1 MALLRE
7 RRLLVAAAWLCCCA
21 AGCASRKARLEME
34 MVLGEY
40 IGRHY
45 SAVVA
50 DLGQPESRIS
60 YGQSGEVLTFASPI
74 DDPGMADHYRVRVTV
89 WTDANG
95 IVRDMK
101 PEAPPGFRERREK

>member
-1 MALLRE
+1 MRKRHLW
-7 RRLLVAAAWLCCCA
+7 VGAAWLCCCA

-34 MVLGEY
+34 MAVGEY
-40 IGRHY
+40 VGRHY

-60 YGQSGEVLTFASPI
+60 YGQSGEILTFASPI
-74 DDPGMADHYRVRVTV
+74 DDPDTTDRDRVRVTV

-101 PEAPPGFRERREK
+101 PEAPPGYSWGK